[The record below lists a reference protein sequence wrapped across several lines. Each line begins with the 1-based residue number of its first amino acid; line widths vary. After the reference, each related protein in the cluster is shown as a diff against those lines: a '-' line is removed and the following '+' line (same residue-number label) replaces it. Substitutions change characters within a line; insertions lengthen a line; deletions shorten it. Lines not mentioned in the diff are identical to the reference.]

1 MGGIFA
7 TAALNVAGSRNTINL
22 TFRAVTIDRNPVY
35 MFLMT
40 LVSAAIGLVLGII
53 IGIILR
59 LVSDDRP

>member
-7 TAALNVAGSRNTINL
+7 TAALNVASSRNTINL